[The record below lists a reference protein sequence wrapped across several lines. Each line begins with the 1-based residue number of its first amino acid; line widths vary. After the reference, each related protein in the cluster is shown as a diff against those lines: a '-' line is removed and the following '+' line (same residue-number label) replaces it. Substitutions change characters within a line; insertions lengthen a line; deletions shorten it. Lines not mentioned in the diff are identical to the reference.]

1 MCEWILR
8 RMYIVIM
15 GVFECEFEINYIF
28 ISRNWSSNWIL
39 CLNIFFYDE
48 IIRVVRGI
56 YIWV

>member
-28 ISRNWSSNWIL
+28 ISRNWRGNWIL

-48 IIRVVRGI
+48 IIKSC
-56 YIWV
+56 